1 MPPSAARCRNSQR
14 RRSTQC
20 YRLSLGHQAISN
32 LSLSD
37 VGPLPTLEG
46 LLKNTPPDWMRILL
60 GQSSAL
66 TVHHFGAAHGRLP
79 IRIWFS
85 FDLSVTEEIFI
96 QASCGL
102 AWSTTDSPCS
112 LTRRNVGG
120 SKLEGYQTIRCRL
133 PVAWT
138 RGEGR
143 GEKETWRISSAPRKC
158 RRYFFI
164 DPGRRGFCSGD
175 IFPLIYTCNC
185 NR

>member
-20 YRLSLGHQAISN
+20 YRLSLGHQGISN

-46 LLKNTPPDWMRILL
+46 PLKNTPPDWMRILL

-79 IRIWFS
+79 IRIWFLVR
-85 FDLSVTEEIFI
+85 FVCDGRDLYPGLLR
-96 QASCGL
+96 AGCGPPL
-102 AWSTTDSPCS
+102 TSPCS

-133 PVAWT
+133 PVDWT
-138 RGEGR
+138 RGVWR
-143 GEKETWRISSAPRKC
+143 GKKEIWRISSAPRKC

-164 DPGRRGFCSGD
+164 DPGRHGF
-175 IFPLIYTCNC
+175 
-185 NR
+185 